1 MAVSG
6 SGYAWLRMRLR
17 SKVRRALPAAAV
29 GALALCAAAPAAA
42 ATEVRFVHAVPAAGG
57 ASLQVKGAKGTAT
70 IPDVTF
76 AHASAYTRTPSGK
89 VTLSVVPANSKKK
102 IASNTE
108 TLGAGRY
115 TAVAAAAGSAV
126 DLRIYKDGKAVGG
139 KASVRVIHAAAELM
153 QAGVKVGQTQVATDL
168 KPGATTG
175 YRKLEPG
182 TYDLQVDKPGKNG
195 AMLAEKKGV
204 ALTAGSA
211 STVVAVGS
219 GGKPVQFVIA
229 SDSTSAPSTAPAT
242 GLGGLS
248 DEQTPWALA
257 FLAALLAAA
266 GGGTAYTLASRARR
280 GRAG

>member
-1 MAVSG
+1 
-6 SGYAWLRMRLR
+6 MRLR
-17 SKVRRALPAAAV
+17 SQARRALPAAAV
-29 GALALCAAAPAAA
+29 GVFALCAATPASA
-42 ATEVRFVHAVPAAGG
+42 ATVVRFVHAVPGAGG
-57 ASLQVKGAKGTAT
+57 ANLQARGAKGTAT
-70 IPDVTF
+70 IPGVTF
-76 AHASAYTRTPSGK
+76 AHASAYKRFPAGK
-89 VTLSVVPANSKKK
+89 VTISVIPANGKKK

-108 TLGAGRY
+108 TLGSGRY

-126 DLRIYKDGKAVGG
+126 DLRVYKDGKAVGG

-175 YRKLEPG
+175 YKQLEPG
-182 TYDLQVDKPGKNG
+182 TYDLQVDKPGKSG
-195 AMLAEKKGV
+195 TMLAEKKGV
-204 ALTAGSA
+204 ALNAGTA

-229 SDSTSAPSTAPAT
+229 SDSTTAPSKPPAT

-248 DEQTPWALA
+248 DEHTPWALA
-257 FLAALLAAA
+257 LLAALLAAA
-266 GGGTAYTLASRARR
+266 GGGAAYSVVSRARR